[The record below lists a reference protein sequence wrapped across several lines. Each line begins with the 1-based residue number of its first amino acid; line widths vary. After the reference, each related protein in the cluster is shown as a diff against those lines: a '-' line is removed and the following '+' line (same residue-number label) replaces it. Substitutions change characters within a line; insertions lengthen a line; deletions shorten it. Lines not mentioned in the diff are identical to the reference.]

1 MKAYFLVFSLLL
13 FFSFSLEAQTT
24 KRVNKKPKVEQKK
37 TGKLKGNK
45 QVVDHKADDQKVR
58 RGTPRVVDHKADDQK
73 VRRGTPRVVD
83 HKADDQKLRKGR
95 TGNRKKLKRGNI
107 SGRKVTNK
115 TGARNRTAAK
125 RKTRNN

>member
-73 VRRGTPRVVD
+73 
-83 HKADDQKLRKGR
+83 LRKGR